1 MMMMVTNLSSC
12 EILPEDTGKGLKLE
26 IFHGGFHEIKER
38 HQITSIQR
46 VVAAREENFTIY
58 VGDLSSFTTKTLNN
72 MIKIARF
79 ENVISLL

>member
-12 EILPEDTGKGLKLE
+12 EILPEDTGEGLKLE

-58 VGDLSSFTTKTLNN
+58 VGDLSSFTTKTLDN

-79 ENVISLL
+79 EIAISLL